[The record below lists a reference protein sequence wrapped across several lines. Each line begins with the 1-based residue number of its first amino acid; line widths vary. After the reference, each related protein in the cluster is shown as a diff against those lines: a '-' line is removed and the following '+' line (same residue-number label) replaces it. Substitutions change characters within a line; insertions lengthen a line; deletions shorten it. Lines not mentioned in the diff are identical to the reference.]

1 MLALIKADLDIL
13 GVHQEVF
20 SSERAMVA
28 GGVETRAH
36 GPGGEGASLPGVLE
50 PPKGKTP
57 EDREARPQTL
67 FKASQFGDDVDRPLR
82 KSDGSWTYFAPDIAY
97 HYDKWRRG
105 SQILIDVWGAD
116 HSGYVKRMKAA
127 VAAITDGKAELDVKI
142 CQLVRLFREGQPVK
156 MSKRGGTFITLREVV
171 EEVGKNVVR
180 FIMLTRKND
189 APLDF
194 DLAKVTEQSKDNPVF
209 YVQYAHARCRLG
221 HAPCVGA
228 VRRCGAERR
237 GAGGSAARPRLPTR
251 RNSA

>member
-20 SSERAMVA
+20 SSERAMVNS
-28 GGVETRAH
+28 GGVEARSRSWRRRVFSI
-36 GPGGEGASLPGVLE
+36 PEFLE

-57 EDREARPQTL
+57 EDWEARPQTL
-67 FKASQFGDDVDRPLR
+67 FKATQFGDDVDRPLR

-171 EEVGKNVVR
+171 EEVGKDVVR

-194 DLAKVTEQSKDNPVF
+194 DLARAVEQSRDNPVF
-209 YVQYAHARCRLG
+209 YVQYAHARSHSVLRHARDAFPSTRTCARVACRAAIG
-221 HAPCVGA
+221 PTY
-228 VRRCGAERR
+228 R
-237 GAGGSAARPRLPTR
+237 SA
-251 RNSA
+251 